1 MRPRAH
7 PPMLTLSELQRDF
20 RLAML
25 ADDDRIASLVAGDGL
40 EPAARLALYR
50 HHVLD
55 TLTDALKS
63 TFPVVCR
70 LVDERFFRYVA
81 DRYIRECPPD
91 GPCLFEF
98 GSSFPRFIGELS
110 PARELVYLADVAR
123 LEWALNR
130 ARLAEDA
137 APIDPGAL
145 RAVPPESVPS
155 IVFQLEP
162 SLTLLRS
169 PWPIDR
175 LWRANQSDGEGIVD
189 LDAGGAWLEVRRAGD
204 DVGFRALDPATHAFR
219 AAIAGSEPL
228 GDAADAALGVDPR
241 FDLAAAL
248 HALLDDGVVIGLS
261 VNGLPKKE
269 S

>member
-1 MRPRAH
+1 M
-7 PPMLTLSELQRDF
+7 D
-20 RLAML
+20 
-25 ADDDRIASLVAGDGL
+25 
-40 EPAARLALYR
+40 
-50 HHVLD
+50 
-55 TLTDALKS
+55 
-63 TFPVVCR
+63 
-70 LVDERFFRYVA
+70 VA
-81 DRYIRECPPD
+81 DASGSVSARCLAALENKQRNTKTGAWGLCPWRWHPEHVH
-91 GPCLFEF
+91 GWK
-98 GSSFPRFIGELS
+98 
-110 PARELVYLADVAR
+110 AR

-130 ARLAEDA
+130 ARHAEDA

-175 LWRANQSDGEGIVD
+175 LWRANQPDGEGTVD

-248 HALLDDGVVIGLS
+248 HALLDDGVGIGLS